1 MINFTGLPHMPQQ
14 ERGYVIDMFNQ
25 LLSATS
31 HYSQLQFLYNNNQH
45 YSTASSYQNLCT
57 YSILFNIATIA
68 TRGPNHIN
76 VYGTIHT
83 NNHRSNLLVNEN
95 GESLFAEDTYIRISF
110 WNTPLTYMHILMRP
124 PRITI
129 PYQTQIFFNYSN
141 LCDYLVTI
149 IPPIIS
155 YRTNPVTTATNLG
168 TGRLPILHRLE
179 IIKPEPKQA
188 SPKPESKPKSIS
200 PKPASKPKSKS
211 ASPKPKSKSA
221 SPKPKSKPAS
231 PKSASPKSAS
241 PKSASPKSAKSA
253 SSKKRNRRKRR
264 TQSKR

>member
-14 ERGYVIDMFNQ
+14 ERGFVIDMFNQ

-129 PYQTQIFFNYSN
+129 PYQTKIFFNYSN

-221 SPKPKSKPAS
+221 SPKPKSK
-231 PKSASPKSAS
+231 SASPKSAS
-241 PKSASPKSAKSA
+241 PKSASPKSA